1 MNLGRSTLA
10 LVLTLDRDL
19 LIALAVSNLGFSIC
33 AAVLLFR
40 RRAAVDRVF
49 ITLGVFLVVMSASL
63 WGLHAVAGMP
73 VREAQVLVFD

>member
-19 LIALAVSNLGFSIC
+19 LVALAVSNLGFAIC

-40 RRAAVDRVF
+40 RRPAVDRVF
-49 ITLGVFLVVMSASL
+49 ITLGVFVLVMSASL
-63 WGLHAVAGMP
+63 VGLHLFARTP
-73 VREAQVLVFD
+73 VRDAQVLVFD